1 MSTSTAGDY
10 RSSDNNQ
17 KGNTA
22 YICVNNGTNS
32 YINLRFDDGLYIC
45 STTPRAACN
54 GADTCTNPQKTFMKK
69 QIILGVI
76 LLVAGVMIGFF
87 VLVNWQLSQEVKKT
101 ELANFQ
107 DSQRLTAIEKY
118 LTDTFPGNPK

>member
-1 MSTSTAGDY
+1 
-10 RSSDNNQ
+10 
-17 KGNTA
+17 
-22 YICVNNGTNS
+22 
-32 YINLRFDDGLYIC
+32 
-45 STTPRAACN
+45 
-54 GADTCTNPQKTFMKK
+54 MKK